1 MLLMTGENTV
11 IKLSK
16 FVNKFHIHRDG
27 NVNVLCHQDV
37 QAPEEFVLVDEN
49 TDQPPENGATGSAA
63 DEPDP
68 TDPLEVAISKMR
80 AMGFE
85 DDSGWL
91 SQLIKAKGYDLN
103 KVLDAIQFD
112 GKN

>member
-1 MLLMTGENTV
+1 MLYQ
-11 IKLSK
+11 
-16 FVNKFHIHRDG
+16 
-27 NVNVLCHQDV
+27 QDV
-37 QAPEEFVLVDEN
+37 QSPEEFVLVDEN
-49 TDQPPENGATGSAA
+49 TEHQGEGASGTSG

-68 TDPLEVAISKMR
+68 TNPLEVAIAKMR

-85 DDSGWL
+85 DDSGWM

>member
-1 MLLMTGENTV
+1 MLYQ
-11 IKLSK
+11 
-16 FVNKFHIHRDG
+16 
-27 NVNVLCHQDV
+27 QDV

-49 TDQPPENGATGSAA
+49 TELQGEGASGTSA
-63 DEPDP
+63 DELDP
-68 TDPLEVAISKMR
+68 TNPLEVAIAKMR

-85 DDSGWL
+85 DDSGWM